1 MFKYR
6 TKTYTP
12 IAHLFEQEILRTE
25 DLLISE
31 VSQSLAFIILLH
43 LIIPTLH
50 LLFIVLRTGTGDMVT
65 APSSISPRHQELSRE
80 DDTRYAALLRTSLTL
95 CQLDCRAKV

>member
-65 APSSISPRHQELSRE
+65 DPMQHLLATKNLAVKMIPDMRRSCELH
-80 DDTRYAALLRTSLTL
+80 
-95 CQLDCRAKV
+95 